1 MVEADPEVACTV
13 KVESL
18 GDGKFGI
25 RPRDNTYLNMH
36 NQGYITVWWDADE
49 GSQWYIH
56 AYEEFE
62 EITDEN
68 MNELVTMTEDLINH
82 VCDYSID
89 STKYNLQSADATQP
103 AYISTNQ
110 PASDRP
116 ANQIEKAVD
125 GNNLTFFMS
134 NRTNNNATE
143 PHHLKVD
150 LGNGVTTQSIQFYLY
165 GHSSWNYATAVDV
178 YASNNNSS
186 WTKVASIQG
195 MKVGYTSELI
205 KASTGY
211 RYWRFDVVATTGKYT
226 DNSENPWFTAKEF
239 EMYGVV
245 ENINM
250 KDDFKSITK
259 TMITNCK
266 NGISDVKAEMS
277 KSFRTMLGDYIAWS
291 KLNGYYNN
299 LYKKASSIDPTVDIN
314 DIEAESNADGSIY
327 DLSGRKVNNS
337 NAKGIFIINGKKV
350 VK

>member
-1 MVEADPEVACTV
+1 
-13 KVESL
+13 
-18 GDGKFGI
+18 
-25 RPRDNTYLNMH
+25 MH
-36 NQGYITVWWDADE
+36 NQGYTTVWGEADE
-49 GSQWYIH
+49 GSQWYIQL
-56 AYEEFE
+56 YEEFDEVTE
-62 EITDEN
+62 EMMNDLVNKTEN
-68 MNELVTMTEDLINH
+68 LVNR

-89 STKYNLQSADATQP
+89 STKYNLQSADAAQP

-116 ANQIEKAVD
+116 ANQIEKAID

-150 LGNGVTTQSIQFYLY
+150 LGNGVTTQNIQFYLY

-266 NGISDVKAEMS
+266 NGISGVKAEMS
-277 KSFRTMLGDYIAWS
+277 KSYRTLLGDYIAWS

-314 DIEAESNADGSIY
+314 DIEAETKADGSIY